1 MNVFVTGGSG
11 FIGRRLITRLV
22 EEGHEVTALVRS
34 ERSAGVVS
42 EAGARAVLAELTE
55 TAAVT
60 DALAGIDVVFHLA
73 AETDILAPWER
84 HERVTVQGTRS
95 VVEAAR
101 AAGVPR
107 FVHCGTE
114 AALMAGDPL
123 VDADET
129 APLRPD
135 SPAAYSASK
144 AMAEQIV
151 LDADG
156 PEFAAVVIR
165 PRFVWGPDSSLIGSF
180 AAAAGA
186 GQLPW
191 IDGGHHLTDVTH
203 VDNAV
208 EGLLLG
214 WTRGRGGQ
222 AYFVTDQERVDL
234 RDFVSL
240 QLELVGAPVP
250 DQEIDA
256 ATAEQVVPVPVLWFL
271 GQSCTL
277 RTAKAVQELGYA
289 PVVSHEVA
297 IAALRSGST
306 ATETR

>member
-11 FIGRRLITRLV
+11 FIGRRLISRLI

-34 ERSAGVVS
+34 ERSAEVVTR
-42 EAGARAVLAELTE
+42 AGAKAVLAELSD
-55 TAAVT
+55 TAAPT
-60 DALAGIDVVFHLA
+60 RALAGMDVVFHLA

-84 HERVTVQGTRS
+84 HERVTVEGTRS
-95 VVEAAR
+95 VVEAAQ

-114 AALMAGDPL
+114 AALMAGEPL
-123 VDADET
+123 RDVDES

-156 PEFAAVVIR
+156 PDFTTVVIR
-165 PRFVWGPDSSLIGSF
+165 PRFVWGPESSLIASF
-180 AAAAGA
+180 ADAARA

-191 IDGGHHLTDVTH
+191 IEGGHHLTDVTH

-214 WTRGRGGQ
+214 WTRGRAGQ

-277 RTAKAVQELGYA
+277 RTAKAVEELGYA

-297 IAALRSGST
+297 IAALR
-306 ATETR
+306 AADR